1 MGHDG
6 LVLSRPLQHGW
17 PALDQTVR
25 IPGPEGPLEARLI
38 APRGASIIAI
48 IVPGSGPTDRDGNQ
62 PATGRVATDSY
73 RLLAEGLAAAG
84 IASLRIDK
92 RGMYGSRAA
101 IPDGN
106 DVTIAAYA
114 DDLRGWIGLA
124 ARLAPAV
131 WVAGHSEG
139 GLVGLVAARDA
150 PPELRGLILLAAP
163 GRPPGDVL
171 IGQLEASPAHGP
183 IMAEVRAIVADLQ
196 AGRRRTPDAMP
207 EGLRLLFHPVVQGF
221 WSDLLSHDPAAIAR
235 DWSGPVLI
243 VQGDADTQVTPEDA
257 DRLAAALPQA
267 RRIGLAGGTHMLKR
281 ADGADPAVTYTDPT
295 LPLHPDLVPG
305 IVAFLT
311 SAG

>member
-1 MGHDG
+1 MTE
-6 LVLSRPLQHGW
+6 
-17 PALDQTVR
+17 TVR
-25 IPGPEGPLEARLI
+25 IPGPMGPLEAALI
-38 APRGASIIAI
+38 AVPGAAHVVV

-62 PATGRVATDSY
+62 PATGLVATDSY
-73 RLLAEGLAAAG
+73 KLLAEGVAAAG

-101 IPDGN
+101 IPDAN
-106 DVTIAAYA
+106 DVSVTAYA

-124 ARLAPAV
+124 ATLAPSV

-150 PPELRGLILLAAP
+150 PPALSGLILLAAP
-163 GRPPGDVL
+163 GRPVGDVL
-171 IGQLEASPAHGP
+171 IGQIEANPANGP
-183 IMAEVRAIVADLQ
+183 IMADVRAIVADLQ
-196 AGRRRTPDAMP
+196 AGRRRTPESMP
-207 EGLRLLFHPVVQGF
+207 EDLRPLFHPVVQGY

-243 VQGDADTQVTPEDA
+243 IQGDADTQVTLADA
-257 DRLAAALPQA
+257 DHLAAAMPQA
-267 RRIGLAGGTHMLKR
+267 RRIDLAGGTHTLK
-281 ADGADPAVTYTDPT
+281 AAVEGAPLATYQDPT

-311 SAG
+311 SAR

>member
-1 MGHDG
+1 M
-6 LVLSRPLQHGW
+6 
-17 PALDQTVR
+17 DQTVR
-25 IPGPEGPLEARLI
+25 IPGPEGPLEATLT
-38 APRGASIIAI
+38 APPGARIIAI

-62 PATGRVATDSY
+62 PATGLATDSY
-73 RLLAEGLAAAG
+73 KLLAEGLAAEG

-101 IPDGN
+101 IPDAN

-114 DDLRGWIGLA
+114 DDLRGWVALA
-124 ARLAPAV
+124 ATLAPSV

-150 PPELRGLILLAAP
+150 PPALSGLILLAAP

-171 IGQLEASPAHGP
+171 IGQIEANPAHGP
-183 IMAEVRAIVADLQ
+183 IMADVRAIVADLQ
-196 AGRRRTPDAMP
+196 AGRRRTPESMP
-207 EGLRLLFHPVVQGF
+207 EGLRPLFHPVVQGF
-221 WSDLLSHDPAAIAR
+221 WSDIFSHDPAAVAR

-243 VQGDADTQVTPEDA
+243 AQGDADTQVTLEDA

-267 RRIGLAGGTHMLKR
+267 RRITLAGATHMLKR

-305 IVAFLT
+305 IVDILAA
-311 SAG
+311 S